1 MSLVGI
7 HRPRPTPLLR
17 NMIRITSPTRSDFLA
32 SGYFDNQQQ
41 ILFLLNLL
49 FTFCNGGATMLK
61 PCIGF
66 TAHSALLQRH
76 LPELPLPVCLSGKL
90 KAPATCLELWIL
102 AFSHASGC
110 RNDLVLHAAGDEVVT
125 FLFRNCMHLAPSGFV
140 RVVPGSLVSL
150 KRWSTFFNSV
160 LLFTSSVKRQGHLP
174 HH

>member
-7 HRPRPTPLLR
+7 HRPRPTPLMR

-76 LPELPLPVCLSGKL
+76 LPKLPLPVVLVYPENLKRLPPVWNSGS
-90 KAPATCLELWIL
+90 WHL
-102 AFSHASGC
+102 AMQVGAGMTWYCCWRRSRHVPFQE
-110 RNDLVLHAAGDEVVT
+110 LHALGSIWIRSGGSWEPCFIKALIN
-125 FLFRNCMHLAPSGFV
+125 FL
-140 RVVPGSLVSL
+140 
-150 KRWSTFFNSV
+150 
-160 LLFTSSVKRQGHLP
+160 
-174 HH
+174 

>member
-1 MSLVGI
+1 MSLVGT

-110 RNDLVLHAAGDEVVT
+110 RNDLVLLLATKSSRSFSGIALGSIWIRSGGSWEPCFIKALIN
-125 FLFRNCMHLAPSGFV
+125 FL
-140 RVVPGSLVSL
+140 
-150 KRWSTFFNSV
+150 
-160 LLFTSSVKRQGHLP
+160 
-174 HH
+174 